1 MILMFNKQYR
11 QESALIS
18 DLAKKI
24 KKSKSIIR
32 VCHENT
38 EIYELD
44 NIEVCFDILK
54 SVLSVIIKSGSK
66 LVSLDCSY
74 ADDELQLARYHMFS
88 NLLQRARDTYYRSID
103 KAKALEQATKEA
115 KKKQEALDKAKAE
128 KEAVEAKI
136 IDARRRIKSL

>member
-74 ADDELQLARYHMFS
+74 DDDELQLARYHMFS

-115 KKKQEALDKAKAE
+115 KKNQDALDKAKAE

-136 IDARRRIKSL
+136 IAARRRIKSL